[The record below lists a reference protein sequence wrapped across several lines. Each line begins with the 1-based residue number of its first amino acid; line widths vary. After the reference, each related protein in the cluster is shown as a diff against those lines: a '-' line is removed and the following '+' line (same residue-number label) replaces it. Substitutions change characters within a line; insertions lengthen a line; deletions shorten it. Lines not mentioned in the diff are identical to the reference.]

1 MLKTM
6 KLKKTMFAS
15 GLVILIA
22 ASLAACGTSNDSEN
36 TSENGNAKQTIKVG
50 SKDFTESLVISEIY
64 ADALEENGYT
74 VERVQ
79 NIASSVIPQSIEAGE
94 VDIYPEYTGT
104 SLLTIFDLPLE
115 TDPDKVYDLVKKE
128 YEKNGVLT
136 VLDYAQ
142 ANDSAGIAIKTSVA
156 EKYNIYTI
164 SDLQKNADKIRF
176 ASQGEFDQRE
186 DGLPGLKEVYGSFA
200 FKSSTV
206 YDNSLKYQV
215 LLNDEADAT
224 PAYTTEGQ
232 LSNKDEFT
240 ILDDD
245 QKFWPPYNLM
255 PVIRQDILESNPE
268 IKTIINNINKDLDT
282 DTLIEL
288 NAKVDID
295 GEDYADVA
303 KEYYESIK

>member
-1 MLKTM
+1 M
-6 KLKKTMFAS
+6 KMKRTIFVS

-36 TSENGNAKQTIKVG
+36 TSGNAKQTIKVG
-50 SKDFTESLVISEIY
+50 SKDFTESLIVSEIY
-64 ADALEENGYT
+64 ADALEDNGYT
-74 VERVQ
+74 VERIQ
-79 NIASSVIPQSIEAGE
+79 NIASSVIPQSIVAGE

-115 TDPDKVYDLVKKE
+115 KDPDKVYDLVKKE

-164 SDLQKNADKIRF
+164 SDLQKNANKIRF

-186 DGLPGLKEVYGSFA
+186 DGLPGLNEVYGSFT

-245 QKFWPPYNLM
+245 KKFWPPYNLM
-255 PVIRQDILESNPE
+255 PVIRQDVLDSNPE
-268 IKTIINNINKDLDT
+268 IKDIINNINKDIDT

-295 GEDYADVA
+295 GEDYAEVA